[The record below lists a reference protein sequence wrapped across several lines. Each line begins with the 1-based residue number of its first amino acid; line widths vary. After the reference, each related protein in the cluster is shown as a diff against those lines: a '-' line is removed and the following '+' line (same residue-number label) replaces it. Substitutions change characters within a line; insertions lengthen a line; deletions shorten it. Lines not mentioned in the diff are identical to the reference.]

1 MWKRIQSA
9 MESLKDEKLGW
20 QDVIAGITLAGI
32 ILGVLGGAIEW
43 SLGIVLDYLIQ
54 SPIKFALLFLTNA
67 LFFSTIFTYSLAK
80 KLSKSHFVVLLSTL
94 AYSGLSVW
102 LWADVLPDKPS
113 VMPVEDIAVIQA
125 FTCPALQA
133 YSREFE
139 TLPIITRDNATKIK
153 SYPEPIPIPQAIVT
167 SFSKDNQRL
176 VLTTGQ
182 TLCIYTLNQPVP
194 IVHVFRRAITATSF
208 SHDSHMLTVGLEDG
222 TVGVLEIVDTNIR
235 MLWLRNEEHTNPI
248 VGLKFSANDQWLVS
262 TSTDGVIKAW
272 EALRTERQ
280 FDVGKMAQGTSTISF
295 IDNSHLVSSDTGG
308 NLYWWEL
315 QFSNGHSEE
324 RQLKL
329 HNTAITAIAVFD
341 RFLATGDHEG
351 TIRVWNTSSLWNQPE
366 PGKPEPLIQLMQH
379 TDTIN
384 SLAFNPDGS
393 LLASGSKDN
402 SIIVWDISNGASL
415 VTLPQ
420 LSSVYTLAFGLN
432 GKLLASSNA
441 DGMVYLWGV
450 ISPTE

>member
-1 MWKRIQSA
+1 MRRWIQSLV
-9 MESLKDEKLGW
+9 ESLKDENLGW
-20 QDVIAGITLAGI
+20 QDVVAGFALGGVLLAVLAGVVQWALETI
-32 ILGVLGGAIEW
+32 F
-43 SLGIVLDYLIQ
+43 DYYIPLQINVAVFCLI
-54 SPIKFALLFLTNA
+54 SV
-67 LFFSTIFTYSLAK
+67 LFFSTFFTFWIAK
-80 KLSKSHFVVLLSTL
+80 KVSKTHVLLLFGTL
-94 AYSGLSVW
+94 AYSFISVS
-102 LWADVLPDKPS
+102 LLRGSLLNKPQTVS
-113 VMPVEDIAVIQA
+113 AQSAVA
-125 FTCPALQA
+125 PGFTCPAVSV
-133 YSREFE
+133 YSQDFE
-139 TLPIITRDNATKIK
+139 ALSVITRDNAVNIK
-153 SYPEPIPIPQAIVT
+153 KTWEPIAIPQAIVT
-167 SFSKDNQRL
+167 SFSQDNQRL

-194 IVHVFRRAITATSF
+194 IVQVFRRDITATSF
-208 SHDSHMLTVGLEDG
+208 SHDSQKLTVGLEDG

-235 MLWLRNEEHTNPI
+235 MLWLRNEEHNNPI

-324 RQLKL
+324 RQLNL
-329 HNTAITAIAVFD
+329 HNTAITAIAVFGSH
-341 RFLATGDHEG
+341 LATGDHEG

-415 VTLPQ
+415 VTLSQ